1 VLLLLRDLAIAAA
14 DALMGR
20 QRRRYEHWVDIKA
33 PRPLVWSM
41 LSAPDITFEGAI
53 PIRIVTEAV
62 AGRPGVLRMR
72 IMTGDMS
79 AVMLVRVADERAERA
94 VLYELL
100 PHGTDAVLL
109 DGEDDYLGYVADDV
123 PGGTRLT
130 MTRELTVTSRFGRL
144 TVPLG
149 LRAGAKRLK
158 HKCEVAAT
166 LAAGV
171 EPS

>member
-1 VLLLLRDLAIAAA
+1 MLFLRDLAIAAV

-20 QRRRYEHWVDIKA
+20 QRRRYEHWIDIRA
-33 PRPLVWSM
+33 PRSLVWSM
-41 LSAPDITFEGAI
+41 LMAPDITFEGAI

-72 IMTGDMS
+72 VLTGNTQL
-79 AVMLVRVADERAERA
+79 VMLVRIAEEQPERGII
-94 VLYELL
+94 YQLL
-100 PHGTDAVLL
+100 PDGTDAVLL
-109 DGEDDYLGYVADDV
+109 DGEDDYLSYVADDIT
-123 PGGTRLT
+123 GGTRLT

-158 HKCEVAAT
+158 RKAERAM
-166 LAAGV
+166 LAAGTDAAT
-171 EPS
+171 